1 MSTAQAEVL
10 LVDDDPDL
18 LQLITLRLSSAGYR
32 VSTAASGEEALG
44 KLAARRPDVVITD
57 LRMDGMDG
65 LALFDRIRSDAPS
78 LPVILLTAHGTV
90 PDAVDATQRGI
101 FAFLTKPFDGHE
113 LLAQVGRALRL
124 SGGESRSDVTE
135 SWRAQIITGSPVMEE
150 LLQRAR
156 LVATSDANVVL
167 LGASGVGKE
176 LLARAIHLASPRS
189 RQPFIAINCG
199 AIPEQLLES
208 ELFGH
213 SRGAFTG
220 ATQNYKGLFVAA
232 EGGTLFLDEIGD
244 MPLTLQVKLL
254 RVLQERQVR
263 PIGTSIDIPI
273 NVRIICATHRNLEQL
288 VKESAFREDLY
299 YRINVVALLI
309 PALSER
315 REDIPLLAN
324 HFLQQLAARYNKPL
338 SRLAPEALE
347 FMLNAPWPGNIRQLI
362 NVLERAVALSISTVI
377 PLALLQE
384 TMFGEDAGVQP
395 LEEARRRF
403 EHDYLV
409 RLLRIT
415 RGNVTQAARM
425 AQRNRTDF
433 YKLLQRHELTPTYFK
448 ENEETQTVPA
458 SSSST

>member
-1 MSTAQAEVL
+1 MSAAQAEIL

-18 LQLITLRLSSAGYR
+18 LQLIALRLSSAGYR

-44 KLAARRPDVVITD
+44 KMAARRPDVVITD

-65 LALFDRIRSDAPS
+65 LALFERIRSGAPS

-90 PDAVDATQRGI
+90 PDAVDATQRGV

-124 SGGESRSDVTE
+124 SGGEIRNDVSE
-135 SWRAQIITGSPVMEE
+135 SWRAEIITGSPIMEE
-150 LLQRAR
+150 MLQRAR
-156 LVATSDANVVL
+156 LVANSDANVVL
-167 LGASGVGKE
+167 LGASGAGKE

-220 ATQNYKGLFVAA
+220 ATQSHKGLFVAA

-263 PIGTSIDIPI
+263 PIGTSTDIPI

-288 VKESAFREDLY
+288 VKEGAFREDLY

-309 PALSER
+309 PSLSER
-315 REDIPLLAN
+315 REDIPLLAS
-324 HFLQQLAARYNKPL
+324 HFLHQLAVRYDKPL

-384 TMFGEDAGVQP
+384 TMLGEDAGVQP

-433 YKLLQRHELTPTYFK
+433 YKLLQRHELTPTLFK
-448 ENEETQTVPA
+448 EDDEAPET
-458 SSSST
+458 

>member
-1 MSTAQAEVL
+1 MSAAQAEIL

-32 VSTAASGEEALG
+32 VTTAASGEEALG

-65 LALFDRIRSDAPS
+65 LALFERIRDEAPS

-90 PDAVDATQRGI
+90 PDAVDATQRGV

-113 LLAQVGRALRL
+113 LLAQVGRALRV
-124 SGGESRSDVTE
+124 SGGEIRTDVSE
-135 SWRAQIITGSPVMEE
+135 SWRSQIITGSPIMEE

-156 LVATSDANVVL
+156 LVAGSDANVVL
-167 LGASGVGKE
+167 LGASGAGKE
-176 LLARAIHLASPRS
+176 LLARAIHLASTRS

-220 ATQNYKGLFVAA
+220 ATQNHKGLFVAA

-254 RVLQERQVR
+254 RVVQERQVR
-263 PIGTSIDIPI
+263 PIGTNTDIPI

-288 VKESAFREDLY
+288 VKENAFREDLY
-299 YRINVVALLI
+299 YRINVVALKI
-309 PALSER
+309 PSLSER

-324 HFLQQLAARYNKPL
+324 HFLQQLASRYNKPL
-338 SRLAPEALE
+338 PRLAPEALE
-347 FMLNAPWPGNIRQLI
+347 FMINAPWPGNIRQLI

-384 TMFGEDAGVQP
+384 TMLGEDAGIQP

-403 EHDYLV
+403 EHGYLV
-409 RLLRIT
+409 RLLRMT

-433 YKLLQRHELTPTYFK
+433 YKLLQRHGLTPTYFK
-448 ENEETQTVPA
+448 EDEETPPET
-458 SSSST
+458 

>member
-1 MSTAQAEVL
+1 MSAAQAEIL

-78 LPVILLTAHGTV
+78 QPVILLTAHGTV

-124 SGGESRSDVTE
+124 SGGEIRNDVSE
-135 SWRAQIITGSPVMEE
+135 SWRSEIITGSPIMEE

-156 LVATSDANVVL
+156 LVAGSDANVVL
-167 LGASGVGKE
+167 LGASGAGKE
-176 LLARAIHLASPRS
+176 LLARAIHLASTRS

-220 ATQNYKGLFVAA
+220 ATQNHKGLLVAA

-263 PIGTSIDIPI
+263 PIGTSTDIPI

-299 YRINVVALLI
+299 YRINVVALTI
-309 PALSER
+309 PSLSER

-324 HFLQQLAARYNKPL
+324 HFLQQLADRYGKSI

-384 TMFGEDAGVQP
+384 TMLGEEAGIQP

-433 YKLLQRHELTPTYFK
+433 YKLLQRHGLTPIYFK
-448 ENEETQTVPA
+448 ENEEVPEN
-458 SSSST
+458 

>member
-1 MSTAQAEVL
+1 MSAAQAEIL

-124 SGGESRSDVTE
+124 SGGEIRNDVSE
-135 SWRAQIITGSPVMEE
+135 SWRSEIITGSPIMEE

-156 LVATSDANVVL
+156 LVAGSDANVVL
-167 LGASGVGKE
+167 LGASGAGKE
-176 LLARAIHLASPRS
+176 LLARAIHLASTRS

-220 ATQNYKGLFVAA
+220 ATQNHKGLLVAA

-263 PIGTSIDIPI
+263 PIGTSTDIPI

-299 YRINVVALLI
+299 YRINVVALTI
-309 PALSER
+309 PSLSER

-324 HFLQQLAARYNKPL
+324 HFLQQLADRYGKSI

-384 TMFGEDAGVQP
+384 TMLGEEAGIQP

-448 ENEETQTVPA
+448 ENEEVPEN
-458 SSSST
+458 

>member
-1 MSTAQAEVL
+1 MSAAQAEIL

-124 SGGESRSDVTE
+124 SGGEIRNDVSE
-135 SWRAQIITGSPVMEE
+135 SWRSEIITGSPIMEE

-156 LVATSDANVVL
+156 LVAGSDANVVL
-167 LGASGVGKE
+167 LGASGAGKE
-176 LLARAIHLASPRS
+176 LLARAIHLASTRS

-220 ATQNYKGLFVAA
+220 ATQNHKGLLVAA

-263 PIGTSIDIPI
+263 PIGTSTDIPI

-299 YRINVVALLI
+299 YRINVVALTI
-309 PALSER
+309 PSLSER

-324 HFLQQLAARYNKPL
+324 HFLQQLADRYGKSI

-384 TMFGEDAGVQP
+384 TMLGEEAGIQP

-448 ENEETQTVPA
+448 ENEGVPEN
-458 SSSST
+458 

>member
-1 MSTAQAEVL
+1 
-10 LVDDDPDL
+10 
-18 LQLITLRLSSAGYR
+18 
-32 VSTAASGEEALG
+32 
-44 KLAARRPDVVITD
+44 
-57 LRMDGMDG
+57 
-65 LALFDRIRSDAPS
+65 
-78 LPVILLTAHGTV
+78 
-90 PDAVDATQRGI
+90 
-101 FAFLTKPFDGHE
+101 
-113 LLAQVGRALRL
+113 
-124 SGGESRSDVTE
+124 
-135 SWRAQIITGSPVMEE
+135 
-150 LLQRAR
+150 
-156 LVATSDANVVL
+156 
-167 LGASGVGKE
+167 
-176 LLARAIHLASPRS
+176 
-189 RQPFIAINCG
+189 
-199 AIPEQLLES
+199 
-208 ELFGH
+208 
-213 SRGAFTG
+213 
-220 ATQNYKGLFVAA
+220 
-232 EGGTLFLDEIGD
+232 

-288 VKESAFREDLY
+288 VKENAFREDLY

-309 PALSER
+309 PSLSER

-324 HFLQQLAARYNKPL
+324 HFLQQLAIRYNKPL

-384 TMFGEDAGVQP
+384 TMFGEDSGVQP

-448 ENEETQTVPA
+448 ENEEAQTGPV
-458 SSSST
+458 SSTST

>member
-1 MSTAQAEVL
+1 MSAAQAEIL

-124 SGGESRSDVTE
+124 SGGEIRNDVSE
-135 SWRAQIITGSPVMEE
+135 SWRSEIITGSPIMEE

-156 LVATSDANVVL
+156 LVAGSDANVVL
-167 LGASGVGKE
+167 LGASGAGKE
-176 LLARAIHLASPRS
+176 LLARAIHLASTRS

-220 ATQNYKGLFVAA
+220 ATQNHKGLLVAA

-263 PIGTSIDIPI
+263 PIGTSTDIPI

-299 YRINVVALLI
+299 YRINVVALTI
-309 PALSER
+309 PSLSER

-324 HFLQQLAARYNKPL
+324 HFLQQLADRYGKSI

-384 TMFGEDAGVQP
+384 TMLGEEAGIQP

-433 YKLLQRHELTPTYFK
+433 YKLLQRHELTPIYFK
-448 ENEETQTVPA
+448 ENEEVPEN
-458 SSSST
+458 

>member
-1 MSTAQAEVL
+1 MSAAQAEIL

-124 SGGESRSDVTE
+124 SGGEIRNDVSE
-135 SWRAQIITGSPVMEE
+135 SWRSEIITGSPIMEE

-156 LVATSDANVVL
+156 LVAGSDANVVL
-167 LGASGVGKE
+167 LGASGAGKE
-176 LLARAIHLASPRS
+176 LLARAIHLASTRS

-220 ATQNYKGLFVAA
+220 ATQNHKGLFVAA

-263 PIGTSIDIPI
+263 PIGTSTDIPI

-299 YRINVVALLI
+299 YRINVVALTI
-309 PALSER
+309 PSLSER

-324 HFLQQLAARYNKPL
+324 HFLQQLADRYGKSI

-384 TMFGEDAGVQP
+384 TMLGEEAGIQP

-409 RLLRIT
+409 RLLRIS

-448 ENEETQTVPA
+448 ENEEVPEN
-458 SSSST
+458 

>member
-1 MSTAQAEVL
+1 MAEQAEIL

-18 LQLITLRLSSAGYR
+18 LQLIGLRLSSAGYK
-32 VSTAASGEEALG
+32 VTTAASAEEALG
-44 KLAARRPDVVITD
+44 KLAARRPDVVVTD

-65 LALFDRIRSDAPS
+65 MALFERIRSDAPS
-78 LPVILLTAHGTV
+78 LPVLVLTAHGTV
-90 PDAVDATQRGI
+90 PDAVDATQRGV

-113 LLAQVGRALRL
+113 LLAHVSRALRL
-124 SGGESRSDVTE
+124 SGGEVRNTVSE

-156 LVATSDANVVL
+156 LVAASDANVL
-167 LGASGVGKE
+167 LLAASGAGKE

-189 RQPFIAINCG
+189 RQAFIAINCG
-199 AIPEQLLES
+199 AVHEQLLES

-213 SRGAFTG
+213 TRGAFTG
-220 ATQNYKGLFVAA
+220 ATQSHKGLFVAA

-263 PIGTSIDIPI
+263 PIGSTADISV

-288 VKESAFREDLY
+288 VKEAAFREDLY
-299 YRINVVALLI
+299 YRINVVALSI
-309 PALSER
+309 PSLSER

-324 HFLQQLAARYNKPL
+324 HFLQQLANRYGKRV

-347 FMLNAPWPGNIRQLI
+347 FMLNASWPGNIRQLI
-362 NVLERAVALSISTVI
+362 NVLERAVALNISTVI

-384 TMFGEDAGVQP
+384 TMQDVDTGILP

-409 RLLRIT
+409 RLLRMT
-415 RGNVTQAARM
+415 HGNVSQAARM

-433 YKLLQRHELTPTYFK
+433 YKLLQRHELTPVHFK
-448 ENEETQTVPA
+448 DNEELPETTEK
-458 SSSST
+458 T

>member
-1 MSTAQAEVL
+1 MTTQAEIL

-32 VSTAASGEEALG
+32 VSTASSGEEALG

-65 LALFDRIRSDAPS
+65 LALFDRIRSDTPS

-124 SGGESRSDVTE
+124 SGGGESQAENTK
-135 SWRAQIITGSPVMEE
+135 SWRSQIVTGSPLMEE

-156 LVATSDANVVL
+156 LVARSEANVVL
-167 LGASGVGKE
+167 LGASGAGKE
-176 LLARAIHLASPRS
+176 LLARAIHLASTHA

-244 MPLTLQVKLL
+244 MPLALQVKLL

-263 PIGTSIDIPI
+263 PIGTNVDIPI

-288 VKESAFREDLY
+288 VTEGAFREDLY
-299 YRINVVALLI
+299 YRINVVALKI
-309 PALSER
+309 PSLSER

-324 HFLQQLAARYNKPL
+324 HFLQQLAERYNKPL
-338 SRLAPEALE
+338 ARLAPEALE
-347 FMLNAPWPGNIRQLI
+347 FMINAAWPGNIRQLI
-362 NVLERAVALSISTVI
+362 NVLERSVALSLSTVI
-377 PLALLQE
+377 PLSLVQE
-384 TMFGEDAGVQP
+384 TMQGEDAGVQP

-415 RGNVTQAARM
+415 RGNVTHAARM

-433 YKLLQRHELTPTYFK
+433 YKLLQRHGLTPTHFK
-448 ENEETQTVPA
+448 LDESLQVDAERTPL
-458 SSSST
+458 S

>member
-1 MSTAQAEVL
+1 MSAAQAEIL

-57 LRMDGMDG
+57 LRMDGTDG

-124 SGGESRSDVTE
+124 SGGEIRNDVSE
-135 SWRAQIITGSPVMEE
+135 SWRSEIITGSPIMEE

-156 LVATSDANVVL
+156 LVAGSDANVVL
-167 LGASGVGKE
+167 LGASGAGKE
-176 LLARAIHLASPRS
+176 LLARAIHLASTRS

-220 ATQNYKGLFVAA
+220 ATQNHKGLFVAA

-263 PIGTSIDIPI
+263 PIGTSTDIPI

-299 YRINVVALLI
+299 YRINVVALTI
-309 PALSER
+309 PSLSER

-324 HFLQQLAARYNKPL
+324 HFLQQLADRYGKSI

-384 TMFGEDAGVQP
+384 TMLGEEAGIQP

-448 ENEETQTVPA
+448 ENEEVPEN
-458 SSSST
+458 

>member
-1 MSTAQAEVL
+1 MSAAQAEIL

-18 LQLITLRLSSAGYR
+18 LQLIALRLSSAGYR

-124 SGGESRSDVTE
+124 SGGEIRNDVSE
-135 SWRAQIITGSPVMEE
+135 SWRSEIITGSPIMEE

-156 LVATSDANVVL
+156 LVAGSDANVVL
-167 LGASGVGKE
+167 LGASGAGKE
-176 LLARAIHLASPRS
+176 LLARAIHLASTRS

-220 ATQNYKGLFVAA
+220 ATQNHKGLFVAA

-263 PIGTSIDIPI
+263 PIGTSTDIPI

-299 YRINVVALLI
+299 YRINVVALTI
-309 PALSER
+309 PSLSER

-324 HFLQQLAARYNKPL
+324 HFLQQLADRYGKSI

-384 TMFGEDAGVQP
+384 TMLGEEAGIQP

-448 ENEETQTVPA
+448 ENEEVPEN
-458 SSSST
+458 

>member
-1 MSTAQAEVL
+1 MSEAQAEIL

-18 LQLITLRLSSAGYR
+18 LQLISLRLTSAGYR

-44 KLAARRPDVVITD
+44 KLSARRPDVVITD

-65 LALFDRIRSDAPS
+65 LALFERIRHESPS

-90 PDAVDATQRGI
+90 PDAVDATQRGV

-113 LLAQVGRALRL
+113 LLAHVGRALRVAG
-124 SGGESRSDVTE
+124 SEIRTEISE
-135 SWRAQIITGSPVMEE
+135 SWRSQIITGSPIMEE

-156 LVATSDANVVL
+156 LVAASNANVVL

-176 LLARAIHLASPRS
+176 LMARAIHLASARS

-220 ATQNYKGLFVAA
+220 ATQNHKGLFVAA

-254 RVLQERQVR
+254 RVVQERLVR
-263 PIGTSIDIPI
+263 PIGTNTDIPI
-273 NVRIICATHRNLEQL
+273 DVRIICATHRNLEQL
-288 VKESAFREDLY
+288 VRDNAFREDLY
-299 YRINVVALLI
+299 YRINVVALQM

-324 HFLQQLAARYNKPL
+324 HFLQQLASRYNKPL
-338 SRLAPEALE
+338 PRLAPEALE
-347 FMLNAPWPGNIRQLI
+347 FMINAPWPGNIRQLI

-384 TMFGEDAGVQP
+384 TMLGEDAGILP

-409 RLLRIT
+409 RLLRMT
-415 RGNVTQAARM
+415 HGNVTQAARM

-433 YKLLQRHELTPTYFK
+433 YKLLQRHGLTPTHFK
-448 ENEETQTVPA
+448 DGDEPQPEA
-458 SSSST
+458 SSGTS

>member
-1 MSTAQAEVL
+1 MSTAQAEIL

-32 VSTAASGEEALG
+32 VSTAGSGEEALG

-90 PDAVDATQRGI
+90 PDAVDATQRGV

-113 LLAQVGRALRL
+113 LLAQVGRAVRL
-124 SGGESRSDVTE
+124 SGGEIRKDVSE
-135 SWRAQIITGSPVMEE
+135 SWRSQIITGSPIMEE

-156 LVATSDANVVL
+156 LVANSNANVVL

-176 LLARAIHLASPRS
+176 LLARATHLASARA

-244 MPLTLQVKLL
+244 MPLPLQVKLL

-263 PIGTSIDIPI
+263 PIGTNADTPID
-273 NVRIICATHRNLEQL
+273 VRIICATHRNLEQL
-288 VKESAFREDLY
+288 VKEGSFREDLY
-299 YRINVVALLI
+299 YRINVVALRI
-309 PALSER
+309 PSLSER

-324 HFLQQLAARYNKPL
+324 HFLQQLAGRYGRPL

-384 TMFGEDAGVQP
+384 TMFGEEAGVQP

-409 RLLRIT
+409 RLLRMT

-433 YKLLQRHELTPTYFK
+433 YKLLQRHDLTPTHFK
-448 ENEETQTVPA
+448 EDEEMPTIPA
-458 SSSST
+458 LPQG

>member
-1 MSTAQAEVL
+1 MSAAQAEIL

-113 LLAQVGRALRL
+113 LLAQVGRARRL
-124 SGGESRSDVTE
+124 SGGEIRNDVSE
-135 SWRAQIITGSPVMEE
+135 SWRSEIITGSPIMEE

-156 LVATSDANVVL
+156 LVAGSDANVVL
-167 LGASGVGKE
+167 LGASGAGKE
-176 LLARAIHLASPRS
+176 LLARAIHLASTRS

-220 ATQNYKGLFVAA
+220 ATQNHKGLFVAA

-263 PIGTSIDIPI
+263 PIGTSTDIPI

-299 YRINVVALLI
+299 YRINVVALTI
-309 PALSER
+309 PSLSER

-324 HFLQQLAARYNKPL
+324 HFLQQLADRYGKSI

-384 TMFGEDAGVQP
+384 TMLGEEAGIQP

-448 ENEETQTVPA
+448 ENEEVPEN
-458 SSSST
+458 

>member
-1 MSTAQAEVL
+1 MSAAQAEIL

-18 LQLITLRLSSAGYR
+18 LQLIALRLSSAGYR
-32 VSTAASGEEALG
+32 VSTAASSEEALG

-124 SGGESRSDVTE
+124 SGGEIRNDVSE
-135 SWRAQIITGSPVMEE
+135 SWRSEIITGSPIMEE

-156 LVATSDANVVL
+156 LVAGSDANVVL
-167 LGASGVGKE
+167 LGASGAGKE
-176 LLARAIHLASPRS
+176 LLARAIHLASTRS

-220 ATQNYKGLFVAA
+220 ATQNHKGLFVAA

-263 PIGTSIDIPI
+263 PIGTSTDIPI

-299 YRINVVALLI
+299 YRINVVALTI
-309 PALSER
+309 PSLSER

-324 HFLQQLAARYNKPL
+324 HFLQQLADRYGKSI

-384 TMFGEDAGVQP
+384 TMLGEEAGIQP

-448 ENEETQTVPA
+448 ENEEVPEN
-458 SSSST
+458 

>member
-1 MSTAQAEVL
+1 MSAAQAEIL

-32 VSTAASGEEALG
+32 VSTAASSEEALG

-124 SGGESRSDVTE
+124 SGGEIRNDVSE
-135 SWRAQIITGSPVMEE
+135 SWRSEIITGSPIMEE

-156 LVATSDANVVL
+156 LVAGSDANVVL
-167 LGASGVGKE
+167 LGASGAGKE
-176 LLARAIHLASPRS
+176 LLARAIHLASTRS

-220 ATQNYKGLFVAA
+220 ATQNHKGLFVAA

-263 PIGTSIDIPI
+263 PIGTSTDIPI

-299 YRINVVALLI
+299 YRINVVALTI
-309 PALSER
+309 PSLSER

-324 HFLQQLAARYNKPL
+324 HFLQQLADRYGKSI

-384 TMFGEDAGVQP
+384 TMLGEEAGIQP

-433 YKLLQRHELTPTYFK
+433 YKLLQRHGLTPIYFK
-448 ENEETQTVPA
+448 ENEEVPEN
-458 SSSST
+458 

>member
-1 MSTAQAEVL
+1 MSAAQAEIL

-124 SGGESRSDVTE
+124 SGGEIRNDVSE
-135 SWRAQIITGSPVMEE
+135 SWRSEIITGSPIMEE

-156 LVATSDANVVL
+156 LVAGSDANVVL
-167 LGASGVGKE
+167 LGASGAGKE
-176 LLARAIHLASPRS
+176 LLARAIHLASTRS

-220 ATQNYKGLFVAA
+220 ATQNHKGLFVAA

-263 PIGTSIDIPI
+263 PIGTSTDIPI

-299 YRINVVALLI
+299 YRINVVALTI
-309 PALSER
+309 PSLSER

-324 HFLQQLAARYNKPL
+324 HFLQQLADRYGKSI

-384 TMFGEDAGVQP
+384 TMLGEEAGIQP

-448 ENEETQTVPA
+448 ENEEVPEN
-458 SSSST
+458 

>member
-1 MSTAQAEVL
+1 MSEAQAEVL

-18 LQLITLRLSSAGYR
+18 LQLIALRLSSAGYR

-90 PDAVDATQRGI
+90 PDAVDATQRGV

-124 SGGESRSDVTE
+124 SGGEIRSDVSE
-135 SWRAQIITGSPVMEE
+135 SWRAQIITGSPLMVE

-156 LVATSDANVVL
+156 LVANSDANVVL
-167 LGASGVGKE
+167 LGASGAGKE
-176 LLARAIHLASPRS
+176 LLARAIHLASARS

-220 ATQNYKGLFVAA
+220 ATQNHKGLFVAS

-244 MPLTLQVKLL
+244 MPLALQVKLL

-288 VKESAFREDLY
+288 VKEGAFREDLY
-299 YRINVVALLI
+299 YRINVVALTI
-309 PALSER
+309 PSLSER

-324 HFLQQLAARYNKPL
+324 HFLHQLAERYNRPL

-347 FMLNAPWPGNIRQLI
+347 FMINAPWPGNIRQLI

-384 TMFGEDAGVQP
+384 TMLGEDAGVQP

-415 RGNVTQAARM
+415 RGNVTHAARM

-433 YKLLQRHELTPTYFK
+433 YKLLQRHGLTPTHFK
-448 ENEETQTVPA
+448 EDEESMPET
-458 SSSST
+458 

>member
-1 MSTAQAEVL
+1 MSEAQAEIL

-65 LALFDRIRSDAPS
+65 LALFDRIRTDAPS

-90 PDAVDATQRGI
+90 PDAVDATQRGV

-113 LLAQVGRALRL
+113 LLAHVGRALRL
-124 SGGESRSDVTE
+124 SGGEIRSDVSE
-135 SWRAQIITGSPVMEE
+135 SWRAQIITGSPLMEE

-156 LVATSDANVVL
+156 LVANSDANVVL
-167 LGASGVGKE
+167 LGASGAGKE
-176 LLARAIHLASPRS
+176 LLARAIHLASARS

-220 ATQNYKGLFVAA
+220 ATQNHKGLFVAA

-244 MPLTLQVKLL
+244 MPLALQVKLL

-288 VKESAFREDLY
+288 VKEGAFREDLY
-299 YRINVVALLI
+299 YRINVVALTI
-309 PALSER
+309 PSLSER

-324 HFLQQLAARYNKPL
+324 HFLHQLAERYNRPL

-347 FMLNAPWPGNIRQLI
+347 FMINAPWPGNIRQLI

-377 PLALLQE
+377 PLTLLQE
-384 TMFGEDAGVQP
+384 TMLGEDAGVQP

-415 RGNVTQAARM
+415 RGNVTHAARM

-433 YKLLQRHELTPTYFK
+433 YKLLQRHGLTPTHFK
-448 ENEETQTVPA
+448 EDEETTPD
-458 SSSST
+458 T

>member
-1 MSTAQAEVL
+1 MSAAQAEIL

-124 SGGESRSDVTE
+124 SGGEIRNDVSE
-135 SWRAQIITGSPVMEE
+135 SWRSEIITGSPIMEE

-156 LVATSDANVVL
+156 LVAGSDANVVL
-167 LGASGVGKE
+167 LGASGAGKE
-176 LLARAIHLASPRS
+176 LLARAIHLASTRS

-220 ATQNYKGLFVAA
+220 ATQNHKGLFVAA

-263 PIGTSIDIPI
+263 PIGTSTDIPI

-299 YRINVVALLI
+299 YRINVVALTI
-309 PALSER
+309 PSLSER

-324 HFLQQLAARYNKPL
+324 HFLQQLADRYGKSI

-384 TMFGEDAGVQP
+384 TMLGEEAGIQP

-448 ENEETQTVPA
+448 ENEGVPEN
-458 SSSST
+458 